1 MPHRLQVA
9 TPRTVP
15 VPGWRGMADDLV
27 QQLLEA
33 SGATANRDVLRD
45 ILRTAEGLAGDG
57 ADRLD
62 LKITAAALKE
72 MRAAF
77 TMFAPLKDTPK
88 VTIFGSARTLPDD
101 PLYAQARN
109 LAAELADAGWFVITG
124 AGPGIM
130 QAGAE
135 GAGPE
140 RAIGISIQLPFE
152 EKPERHPRR
161 PTTGSSP

>member
-1 MPHRLQVA
+1 M
-9 TPRTVP
+9 
-15 VPGWRGMADDLV
+15 

-45 ILRTAEGLAGDG
+45 ILRTAAGLAGDD

-77 TMFAPLKDTPK
+77 AMFEPLKGTPK
-88 VTIFGSARTLPDD
+88 VDHLRLGPHPARRPALRPGPT
-101 PLYAQARN
+101 ARQH
-109 LAAELADAGWFVITG
+109 LAEAGWFVITG

-135 GAGPE
+135 GRGP
-140 RAIGISIQLPFE
+140 RASHRRSASGCRS
-152 EKPERHPRR
+152 RRR
-161 PTTGSSP
+161 PATSSPGANAWWR